1 MKKIFILV
9 FASTI
14 IAFTQCGNSNNT
26 NNNQV
31 ETKGS
36 KEYQELCSGLSTCLN
51 AIDKAQDCM
60 ELKKAAQDY
69 IDEIYNSDIE
79 LDEMCT
85 DEELEEWDGKL
96 EELDKVYETKAEELG
111 CDKYIKYGRKGF

>member
-9 FASTI
+9 FGSTM
-14 IAFTQCGNSNNT
+14 IAFTQCGNSNN

-36 KEYQELCSGLSTCLN
+36 KEYQELCSVLSTCLN

-69 IDEIYNSDIE
+69 IDEIYN
-79 LDEMCT
+79 
-85 DEELEEWDGKL
+85 
-96 EELDKVYETKAEELG
+96 
-111 CDKYIKYGRKGF
+111 